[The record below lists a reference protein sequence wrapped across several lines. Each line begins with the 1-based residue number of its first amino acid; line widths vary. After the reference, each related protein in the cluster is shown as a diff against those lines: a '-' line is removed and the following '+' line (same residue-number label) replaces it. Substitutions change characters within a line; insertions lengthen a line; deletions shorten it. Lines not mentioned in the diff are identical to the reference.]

1 MNERRHLTFLA
12 GEIGL
17 NTLLSAPIFTAFG
30 LCAEMQK
37 TAGKALLP
45 NALIF
50 SPCNKLIQ
58 AQGSLCFADGPYL
71 RFLIADCAPCNELS
85 VRGLSGA
92 RSEQLLGCSLAQ
104 NSSLQEAELVQ
115 TAPWHMCQP
124 QPAELQHYKKKKKRF
139 LDHKANPL
147 LN

>member
-50 SPCNKLIQ
+50 SPCNKL
-58 AQGSLCFADGPYL
+58 LYKL
-71 RFLIADCAPCNELS
+71 RDPCALQM
-85 VRGLSGA
+85 A
-92 RSEQLLGCSLAQ
+92 RICDLL
-104 NSSLQEAELVQ
+104 
-115 TAPWHMCQP
+115 
-124 QPAELQHYKKKKKRF
+124 
-139 LDHKANPL
+139 
-147 LN
+147 